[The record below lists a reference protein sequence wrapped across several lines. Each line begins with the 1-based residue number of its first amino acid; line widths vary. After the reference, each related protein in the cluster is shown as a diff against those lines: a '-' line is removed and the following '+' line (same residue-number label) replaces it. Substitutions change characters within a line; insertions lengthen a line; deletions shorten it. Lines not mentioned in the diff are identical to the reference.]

1 MMPPFGGWARAVVE
15 HVPLR
20 AAESLRRAAQIV
32 QAGGIIAF
40 PMGEG
45 LVVAGDVQQGSVL
58 AVLTGLP
65 GQVRDAPIQVLLA
78 SATGLPQVAQPI
90 SDTVWQLV
98 QAFWPGPL
106 RLLLPRNPALPAL
119 TLSSSRAV
127 SVQIPGQRSVLRLLE
142 TVGLALASAAVTEG
156 AVEAIPSLRLVLGG
170 SLGQLPT
177 PATVLDL
184 TTATPT
190 VLTNGSI
197 SAVALA
203 QTLGQHPLLKG

>member
-1 MMPPFGGWARAVVE
+1 MRPPLGGWARAVVE

-20 AAESLRRAAQIV
+20 AVESLRRAARIV
-32 QAGGIIAF
+32 QAGGLIAF

-65 GQVRDAPIQVLLA
+65 GRARDAPIQVLLA
-78 SATGLPQVAQPI
+78 SATELPQVTQPI
-90 SDTVWQLV
+90 SDIVWQLV

-119 TLSSSRAV
+119 ALSSSRSV
-127 SVQIPGQRSVLRLLE
+127 SVQVPGQRSILRLLE

-156 AVEAIPSLRLVLGG
+156 AVEAITSLRLVLDG

-197 SAVALA
+197 SAAALA
-203 QTLGQHPLLKG
+203 QALGQHPLLKG